1 MAPLQYIGA
10 VLDRCRNWFSR
21 WNKSTSIAESESSGR
36 LGGEGERLAARFL
49 QKAGYKVLYRNYKP
63 TYGGEVDLVCRA
75 RLRMELVFVEVKTR
89 SSEAHGSPEEAVDWE
104 KQRRIVRAAQEWL
117 EQLEVEEV
125 TVRFDIVEVI
135 LHEGHQELRHIQNAF
150 TAEETRHPG
159 SAPLIPGAN
168 RGDVLPK
175 RGRGGAAQTRRRP
188 PRG

>member
-1 MAPLQYIGA
+1 
-10 VLDRCRNWFSR
+10 LDRCRSWFSR
-21 WNKSTSIAESESSGR
+21 WNNTTSLPESGASGR
-36 LGGEGERLAARFL
+36 LGEEGERLAARFL
-49 QKAGYKVLYRNYKP
+49 KKAGYKVLYRNYKP

-75 RLRMELVFVEVKTR
+75 RMRMELVFVEVKTR
-89 SSEAHGSPEEAVDWE
+89 SSEAYGSPEEAVNWE
-104 KQRRIVRAAQEWL
+104 KQRRIVRAAREWL
-117 EQLEVEEV
+117 EQLDVEDV
-125 TVRFDIVEVI
+125 TIRFDIVEVI
-135 LHEGHQELRHIQNAF
+135 LHEGHREVRHIQNAF

>member
-1 MAPLQYIGA
+1 MSL
-10 VLDRCRNWFSR
+10 
-21 WNKSTSIAESESSGR
+21 AESCASGG
-36 LGGEGERLAARFL
+36 LGVEGERLAARFL

-117 EQLEVEEV
+117 EQLEVEDV

-135 LHEGHQELRHIQNAF
+135 LHENHRELRHIQNAF
-150 TAEETRHPG
+150 TAQETRHPG
-159 SAPLIPGAN
+159 SAPLIPGAS

-175 RGRGGAAQTRRRP
+175 RGRGGGAQTRRRP

>member
-21 WNKSTSIAESESSGR
+21 WNKRTSIAESESSGR

-89 SSEAHGSPEEAVDWE
+89 SSEAHGSPEEAVNWE

-135 LHEGHQELRHIQNAF
+135 LHEGYQELRHIQNAF

-175 RGRGGAAQTRRRP
+175 RARGGGGPFRPRRGRG
-188 PRG
+188 